1 MTTVVEATADLV
13 TALRTVPG
21 AATTT
26 DPGATL
32 ANLPALVLGPPRLLW
47 SSDGPYGR
55 GPTDALYTLYVVV
68 DADERAI
75 ERLWQLVV
83 DASVAVDNVSEGVVV
98 QADPGVFP
106 SGTAQ
111 LPCYDVQIEVPL

>member
-1 MTTVVEATADLV
+1 MSSAAVVNATADIMK
-13 TALRTVPG
+13 ALATVPG
-21 AATTT
+21 AVATT

-32 ANLPALVLGPPRLLW
+32 ASLPALVLGPPRLMWESGCL
-47 SSDGPYGR
+47 
-55 GPTDALYTLYVVV
+55 GPTSALYVVSAVV

-75 ERLWQLVV
+75 ERLWALVV
-83 DASVAVDNVSEGVVV
+83 EVGDAVDQFSEGVVV

-111 LPCYDVQIEVPL
+111 LPCYDVQIEVPI